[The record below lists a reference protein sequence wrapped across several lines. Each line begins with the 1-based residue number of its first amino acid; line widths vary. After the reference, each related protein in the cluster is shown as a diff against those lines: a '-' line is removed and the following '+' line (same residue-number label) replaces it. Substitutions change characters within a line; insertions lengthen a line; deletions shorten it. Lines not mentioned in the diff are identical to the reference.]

1 MATPC
6 LAPRYRLCAMADAIV
21 VTYDSAGSIGPCLD
35 ALIGGNLHVIVVD
48 NAGTAQAVREQFP
61 QVELIA
67 NEENLGFSRAVNQGL
82 ACSENDV
89 VLLVNPDCVVPP
101 ATAAALIAYLH
112 EHEDVAVVGPRLRGA
127 DGSISVSAHPIATFG
142 STIANRARRF
152 FPFLTPLLARH
163 SRFDSYDACLHAT
176 EPTEVEMMIA
186 ACVAVQGDFLRDDL
200 GGLDEGYFMYCED
213 QELCLQA
220 WQRGRRVV
228 YLPTVEAQHAGGG
241 SSSDRSHVWPLHTR
255 STLRFHA
262 KHRPRTFQ
270 LMRLALLGRAVLGLA
285 DPRGHRRRA
294 WAGVARVVL
303 TVPKDS
309 LM

>member
-1 MATPC
+1 MTARG
-6 LAPRYRLCAMADAIV
+6 APRYRLDAMADAIV
-21 VTYDSAGSIGPCLD
+21 VTYHSAASIGACLN
-35 ALIGGNLHVIVVD
+35 ALLEGDLHVMLVD
-48 NAGTAQAVREQFP
+48 NAGTAQMVRDRYP
-61 QVELIA
+61 RVELIA
-67 NEENLGFSRAVNQGL
+67 NEENVGFSRAVNQGL
-82 ACSENDV
+82 ARSKSDV

-101 ATAAALIAYLH
+101 ATAAALVKYLR
-112 EHEDVAVVGPRLRGA
+112 EHDDVAIVGPRLRGA
-127 DGSISVSAHPIATFG
+127 DGGISISAHPIATFG

-152 FPFLTPLLARH
+152 FPFLTPLFARNP
-163 SRFDSYDACLHAT
+163 RFDSYNTCLHAT

-186 ACVAVQGDFLRDDL
+186 ACIAVRGDFLRDDL

-213 QELCLQA
+213 MELCLQA

-228 YLPTVEAQHAGGG
+228 YLPTVEAVHTGGG
-241 SSSDRSHVWPLHTR
+241 SSGDRSHVWPLHTR

-270 LMRLALLGRAVLGLA
+270 LMRLALLGRAVVGLA

-303 TVPKDS
+303 TVPKRRLLS
-309 LM
+309 

>member
-1 MATPC
+1 
-6 LAPRYRLCAMADAIV
+6 MADAIV
-21 VTYDSAGSIGPCLD
+21 VTYRSAGSIGACLD
-35 ALIGGNLHVIVVD
+35 ALLEGDLHVVVVD
-48 NAGTAQAVREQFP
+48 NADTAAVVRERFP

-67 NEENLGFSRAVNQGL
+67 NDENAGFPRAVNQGL
-82 ACSENDV
+82 ARCEGDV

-101 ATAAALIAYLH
+101 ATAAALVAYLR
-112 EHEDVAVVGPRLRGA
+112 EHPDVAVVGPRLREA
-127 DGSISVSAHPIATFG
+127 DGSVNVSAHPIATFG
-142 STIANRARRF
+142 SMLGNRARRF

-163 SRFDSYDACLHAT
+163 SRFGSYDACLHAT

-186 ACVAVQGDFLRDDL
+186 ACVAVRGDFLRDEL

-213 QELCLQA
+213 MELCLQA

-228 YLPTVEAQHAGGG
+228 YLPAVEAFHEGGG
-241 SSSDRSHVWPLHTR
+241 SSGDRSHVWPLHTR

-270 LMRLALLGRAVLGLA
+270 LVRLALLGRAVLGLA

-294 WAGVARVVL
+294 WARVARVVL
-303 TVPKDS
+303 TVPKRRLLS
-309 LM
+309 